1 MLRQRWRMTAN
12 QPDSPSV
19 KLQWYEHACCGL
31 PLLLMFVG
39 GALGGACG
47 GVGYAVSTAV
57 FKKALP
63 TPAKYVLSVL
73 ISITAFGLY
82 LGVAIAL
89 AVAFPNLFK
98 H

>member
-1 MLRQRWRMTAN
+1 MTAN

-89 AVAFPNLFK
+89 AVAFPNLLK

>member
-1 MLRQRWRMTAN
+1 MTIDPP
-12 QPDSPSV
+12 QSPSV
-19 KLQWYEHACCGL
+19 KLQWYEQAWCGL

-47 GVGYAVSTAV
+47 GLGYGISAAV

-63 TPAKYVLSVL
+63 TPVKYVLSLL
-73 ISITAFGLY
+73 ITAAAFGLY
-82 LGVAIAL
+82 LGAAIAL
-89 AVAFPNLFK
+89 AIAFPNLFK

>member
-1 MLRQRWRMTAN
+1 MDNHTPEPGR
-12 QPDSPSV
+12 V

-31 PLLLMFVG
+31 PLVLVVVG

-47 GVGYAVSTAV
+47 GLGYGLSTYV

-63 TPAKYVLSVL
+63 APAKYALSFL
-73 ISITAFGLY
+73 ISVAAFGLY
-82 LGVAIAL
+82 FGAAL
-89 AVAFPNLFK
+89 ALAIAFPNLFK

>member
-1 MLRQRWRMTAN
+1 MTTN
-12 QPDSPSV
+12 PPQSPSV

-31 PLLLMFVG
+31 PLLLMFFG

-47 GVGYAVSTAV
+47 GMAYALSAAV
-57 FKKALP
+57 FKKAMP
-63 TPAKYVLSVL
+63 APAKYVLSLL
-73 ISITAFGLY
+73 ISAGAFGLY
-82 LGVAIAL
+82 LGAALAI